1 VNRVDRG
8 PFDFPT
14 DAQTQSGPGERGMQV
29 ETARQLSG
37 ETSPSGE
44 TLRSVRWTVTLA
56 ASLGWFFDAY
66 VITIYGLTIPLIA
79 ADFHVAT
86 NVLSGL
92 VGSIFLVGYTIGT
105 IAFGVCGDRFGRR
118 VMLGI
123 SVIGYGVVTALTA
136 LASGVG
142 TLAAFRFL
150 TGVGG
155 GGELSIGSPYVTEVW
170 GRNSR
175 SIGIGLM
182 FAFYPLGYL
191 FSILIFRLVT
201 PVWGWRA
208 VYLFSLV
215 PALLI
220 LAMRIRLEESPR
232 FSAVLSELR
241 RTNSR
246 RVGIIEASRD
256 ATFRRRVF
264 VGFLIFTSLTY
275 AFYAMAFYIPAY
287 VVKEYHLDPATGAI
301 VVPIFFEIGGL
312 IGGLAGGFAGDLIG
326 RVRPAITVA
335 ILGIAIIFL
344 WWGLEWSLPAF
355 CLMAACGGFVI
366 GFEWTL
372 GIIYVNEQF
381 PTEIRASGF
390 GWSVGLGRIV
400 SIGAPVAT
408 QMLASSIGVAHA
420 IQLSAFIWLFLIV
433 GYWISDET
441 RGSEIVDRVARAPK
455 PSVQ

>member
-1 VNRVDRG
+1 
-8 PFDFPT
+8 
-14 DAQTQSGPGERGMQV
+14 MQV
-29 ETARQLSG
+29 EIVRQLSD
-37 ETSPSGE
+37 ETLPSGE
-44 TLRSVRWTVTLA
+44 ELRSVRWTVTLA

-241 RTNSR
+241 RTNSH

-256 ATFRRRVF
+256 ATFRRRVL
-264 VGFLIFTSLTY
+264 VGFLIFVSLTY
-275 AFYAMAFYIPAY
+275 AFYAMAFYTPAY
-287 VVKEYHLDPATGAI
+287 VVNQYGLSPTTGATI
-301 VVPIFFEIGGL
+301 VVTIFEIGGL
-312 IGGLAGGFAGDLIG
+312 IGVLSPSAS
-326 RVRPAITVA
+326 TM
-335 ILGIAIIFL
+335 FL
-344 WWGLEWSLPAF
+344 KSSL
-355 CLMAACGGFVI
+355 
-366 GFEWTL
+366 
-372 GIIYVNEQF
+372 
-381 PTEIRASGF
+381 R
-390 GWSVGLGRIV
+390 
-400 SIGAPVAT
+400 
-408 QMLASSIGVAHA
+408 
-420 IQLSAFIWLFLIV
+420 
-433 GYWISDET
+433 
-441 RGSEIVDRVARAPK
+441 
-455 PSVQ
+455 

>member
-1 VNRVDRG
+1 
-8 PFDFPT
+8 
-14 DAQTQSGPGERGMQV
+14 MQV
-29 ETARQLSG
+29 ETVRQLSE
-37 ETSPSGE
+37 ETLPSVE
-44 TLRSVRWTVTLA
+44 DLRSVRWTVTLA

-79 ADFHVAT
+79 ADFQVAT
-86 NVLSGL
+86 NILSGL

-118 VMLGI
+118 IMLGI

-136 LASGVG
+136 LAGGVG
-142 TLAAFRFL
+142 SLAAFRFL
-150 TGVGG
+150 TGIGG

-241 RTNSR
+241 RTNSH
-246 RVGIIEASRD
+246 RVGVIEASRD
-256 ATFRRRVF
+256 PIFRRRVF

-275 AFYAMAFYIPAY
+275 AFYAMAFYIPAF
-287 VVKEYHLDPATGAI
+287 VVKQYHLDPATSAVI
-301 VVPIFFEIGGL
+301 VPVFFELGGL
-312 IGGLAGGFAGDLIG
+312 VGGLAGGFAGDLIG
-326 RVRPAITVA
+326 RVKPAITVA
-335 ILGIAIIFL
+335 VLSIAVVFL
-344 WWGLEWSLPAF
+344 WWGFEWSLPVF
-355 CLMAACGGFVI
+355 CLMAASGGFVL

-372 GIIYVNEQF
+372 GIVHVNEQF

-390 GWSVGLGRIV
+390 GWSVGLGRII

-420 IQLSAFIWLFLIV
+420 IQLSSFIWLFLII
-433 GYWISDET
+433 GYWMTDET
-441 RGSEIVDRVARAPK
+441 RGSEIADRVARASCRPFNR
-455 PSVQ
+455 PS

>member
-1 VNRVDRG
+1 MR
-8 PFDFPT
+8 
-14 DAQTQSGPGERGMQV
+14 V
-29 ETARQLSG
+29 ETPTRLSDETLLSG
-37 ETSPSGE
+37 K

-86 NVLSGL
+86 DMLSGL
-92 VGSIFLVGYTIGT
+92 VGSIFLIGYTIGT
-105 IAFGVCGDRFGRR
+105 IGFGVCGDRFGRR
-118 VMLGI
+118 IMLGI
-123 SVIGYGVVTALTA
+123 SVIGYGLVTALTA
-136 LASGVG
+136 LASGIG
-142 TLAAFRFL
+142 SLAVFRFL
-150 TGVGG
+150 TGLGG

-175 SIGIGLM
+175 SIGIGVM

-191 FSILIFRLVT
+191 FSILVFRLVT

-208 VYLFSLV
+208 VYLFSLA
-215 PALLI
+215 PALII
-220 LAMRIRLEESPR
+220 LVLRFRLEELPR

-256 ATFRRRVF
+256 PGFRRRVL
-264 VGFLIFTSLTY
+264 VGFLIFVSLTY
-275 AFYAMAFYIPAY
+275 AYYAMAFYIPAY
-287 VVKEYHLDPATGAI
+287 VVKEYHLDPTTGAI
-301 VVPIFFEIGGL
+301 AVPMIFEIGGL

-326 RVRPAITVA
+326 RVRPAIAVATV
-335 ILGIAIIFL
+335 GIVVTFL
-344 WWGLEWSLPAF
+344 WWGPLWSLPVF
-355 CLMAACGGFVI
+355 CTLAGAGGFVI
-366 GFEWTL
+366 GFEWAL

-400 SIGAPVAT
+400 SIAAPVVT
-408 QMLASSIGVAHA
+408 QMLAGSIGVAHA
-420 IQLSAFIWLFLIV
+420 IQLSALIWLSLIV
-433 GYWISDET
+433 GYWISHET
-441 RGSEIVDRVARAPK
+441 RGTEIADRVGRRPEMV
-455 PSVQ
+455 PSMPGQGCPND

>member
-1 VNRVDRG
+1 
-8 PFDFPT
+8 
-14 DAQTQSGPGERGMQV
+14 
-29 ETARQLSG
+29 
-37 ETSPSGE
+37 
-44 TLRSVRWTVTLA
+44 
-56 ASLGWFFDAY
+56 
-66 VITIYGLTIPLIA
+66 
-79 ADFHVAT
+79 
-86 NVLSGL
+86 
-92 VGSIFLVGYTIGT
+92 
-105 IAFGVCGDRFGRR
+105 
-118 VMLGI
+118 
-123 SVIGYGVVTALTA
+123 
-136 LASGVG
+136 
-142 TLAAFRFL
+142 
-150 TGVGG
+150 
-155 GGELSIGSPYVTEVW
+155 
-170 GRNSR
+170 
-175 SIGIGLM
+175 
-182 FAFYPLGYL
+182 
-191 FSILIFRLVT
+191 
-201 PVWGWRA
+201 
-208 VYLFSLV
+208 V

-241 RTNSR
+241 RTNSH

-420 IQLSAFIWLFLIV
+420 IQLSAFIWLFLVV
-433 GYWISDET
+433 GYWISHET